1 MPGHFAAAPLMHV
14 LEMPS
19 KDTEYSYTLPDGCT
33 YFSLQARQNV
43 DVRISTE
50 EGKVVGK
57 TNPYWTF
64 KKNWAASSAA
74 SLWGSATITLYFA
87 HSSDSQVDIE
97 FWMWR

>member
-1 MPGHFAAAPLMHV
+1 MPGQFAAAPVMDV
-14 LEMPS
+14 LEMPLS
-19 KDTEYSYTLPDGCT
+19 GVEYSYTLPDGCT
-33 YFSLQARQNV
+33 YFSLQTRQNV

-50 EGKVVGK
+50 SGKVVSA

-74 SLWGSATITLYFA
+74 SLWGAATITLYFA
-87 HSSDSQVDIE
+87 HDSSSQVDIE